1 MKPAVAAIVLAFAL
15 APAALP
21 LRAADEPE
29 AVYARF
35 HRAVLAGNIA
45 EMKRNGTAAGG
56 AEIDRM
62 PPAQAK
68 AILEFMR
75 KLMPKSYSIAGKDIN
90 PNGVSATLRATAKA
104 AETPAGGT
112 GAIVGTIRMLK
123 EGGEWKV
130 EQTNWEAGQ
139 AGGVPIP
146 PEVLKAMLAPRQESK
161 AQGTAPAKKAQ
172 PAAASRKAPVVGSID
187 SAPER
192 RLGTA
197 KLPCVYKPV
206 MTDAEIDACR

>member
-1 MKPAVAAIVLAFAL
+1 MKPTLAAVLLFVAL

-29 AVYARF
+29 VVYARF
-35 HRAVLAGNIA
+35 HRAVLAGNLA
-45 EMKRNGTAAGG
+45 AMKRDGTAAGG

-75 KLMPKSYSIAGKDIN
+75 KLMPKDYSITGKDIN

-104 AETPAGGT
+104 ADVPGGGAG
-112 GAIVGTIRMLK
+112 AVRGTIRMLK
-123 EGGEWKV
+123 EGGAWKV
-130 EQTNWEAGQ
+130 EQSNWEAAQ

-146 PEVLKAMLAPRQESK
+146 PDVLKAMLAPKPEQK
-161 AQGTAPAKKAQ
+161 ARSAAPAKKT
-172 PAAASRKAPVVGSID
+172 PVVGSLD
-187 SAPER
+187 AAPER
-192 RLGTA
+192 KLGAA
-197 KLPCVYKPV
+197 KPPCVYKPV
-206 MTDAEIDACR
+206 MTNEDIENCR